1 MEPNMRRFHSYGPIN
16 NKLHYYAP
24 RKELIHQTFNRLT
37 GKDPDEGG
45 HYITVWAPRQTGKTW
60 IMQEVTKKIKQTG
73 QYEIGIITMERA
85 KGVTEEKEI
94 LSIWLEKLSEVFE
107 KSLPPIQK
115 IRDIPLVFKKQYF
128 DKPVIL
134 VMDEFDALVE
144 EFINRFAS
152 IFRDIFTSRTNE
164 RDKPDNN
171 KTYLL
176 HGLALI
182 GVRSVLGIENITGSP
197 FNIQRSIH
205 IPNLTIGEIKELF
218 QEYEKESGQHVK
230 PAVIDRLYNETNG
243 QPGLTCWFGELLT
256 EGFEHYTNDKNQPIQ
271 AKHFETVY
279 RFATSTLPNNNILNI
294 IDKANT
300 EPFRKTVLKLF
311 KTDKP
316 IKFRFDKDDINFL
329 YMNGVIEPQVIPG
342 NDNYVK
348 FASSFV
354 QKRLF
359 NFFSSELFDEL
370 GELFESDL
378 DTEANPVI
386 TPKGI
391 DIPRLL
397 ELYQRYLDTNKNWL
411 FQKAPRRSD
420 NRLYEAVYHFNLY
433 AYLDEFFLGE
443 DVRIYPEFPTGNG
456 KIDLFIEYQG
466 ITYGIE
472 VKSFSHRAAYHHALD
487 KAAQYAGQ
495 LKLKD
500 IYLVSFIESINE
512 TTRKKYETSYTDS
525 EAGVTVHPVFIQTGK
540 P

>member
-1 MEPNMRRFHSYGPIN
+1 MRRFHSYGPIN
-16 NKLHYYAP
+16 SKLHYYAP
-24 RKELIHQTFNRLT
+24 RKELILRTFTQLIGEN
-37 GKDPDEGG
+37 PEEGG

-60 IMQEVTKKIKQTG
+60 IMQEVTKKIEQTD

-85 KGVTEEKEI
+85 KGVKEEKEV

-107 KSLPPIQK
+107 KSLPSIKK
-115 IRDIPLVFKKQYF
+115 IRDISLVFKKEYF

-134 VMDEFDALVE
+134 VMDEFDALDE
-144 EFINRFAS
+144 EFINRFAT

-164 RDKPDNN
+164 RDKPAKN

-205 IPNLTIGEIKELF
+205 IPNLTLGETKELF
-218 QEYEKESGQHVK
+218 QDYEKESGQPVE
-230 PAVIDRLYNETNG
+230 PTVIDRLYNETNG

-256 EGFEHYTNDKNQPIQ
+256 EGFEHYSNNKNQVIQ
-271 AKHFETVY
+271 VKHFETVY
-279 RFATSTLPNNNILNI
+279 RFAASTLPNNNILNI
-294 IDKANT
+294 ISKANT
-300 EPFRKTVLKLF
+300 EPYRKTVLKLF

-329 YMNGVIEPQVIPG
+329 YMNGVIEPQIIPD

-348 FASSFV
+348 FASPFV

-359 NFFSSELFDEL
+359 GFFSSELFDDL
-370 GELFESDL
+370 GELYEPDL
-378 DTEANPVI
+378 DTEANPII
-386 TPKGI
+386 TSKGI
-391 DIPRLL
+391 NIPRLL
-397 ELYQRYLDTNKNWL
+397 ELYQRYLETNKDWL

-466 ITYGIE
+466 TTYGIE

-487 KAAQYAGQ
+487 KAARYAGQ
-495 LKLKD
+495 LGLKD
-500 IYLVSFIESINE
+500 IYLVSFIEAINE
-512 TTRKKYETSYTDS
+512 TTRKKYETPYTDS
-525 EAGVTVHPVFIQTGK
+525 ETGAIVHPVFIQTGR